1 MSWAVWPAILTSTG
15 TNDASFAPAMQHVP
29 VDVFKKN
36 LKDIITGVRQAVPDC
51 AIVLITPGQMFQSAW
66 NAVIREWVYV
76 LQGKSADEFVPNRD
90 APTTKLYVEAVMQV
104 GEEEN
109 VAALNAWELMTNDAG
124 GEDAPGLSSYFT

>member
-1 MSWAVWPAILTSTG
+1 
-15 TNDASFAPAMQHVP
+15 MQHVP